1 MMQPLARRARI
12 AVSFWVILAVVAW
25 NGLYDL
31 LLARSTETYLFRQA
45 MHLSGQGPVID
56 LSSAMDLAVRDA
68 IWVATL
74 WANILLLAGLLTFRW
89 GSGLEKPLFSPAD
102 PSSGA

>member
-1 MMQPLARRARI
+1 MMQPLTRRARI
-12 AVSFWVILAVVAW
+12 AVTFWVGLAVIAW

-45 MHLSGQGPVID
+45 MYLAGQGPAVE

-74 WANILLLAGLLTFRW
+74 WASFLLLAGLLTVRL
-89 GSGLEKPLFSPAD
+89 GSDLEMPLFSHSD
-102 PSSGA
+102 SSPGA

>member
-12 AVSFWVILAVVAW
+12 AVSVWVVLAVTAW

-31 LLARSTETYLFRQA
+31 LLARSTETYLFKQA
-45 MHLSGQGPVID
+45 MHLAGQGPAIS
-56 LSSAMDLAVRDA
+56 LSSAMDVAVRDA
-68 IWVATL
+68 SWVATL
-74 WANILLLAGLLTFRW
+74 WASILLLAGLLTIRL
-89 GSGLEKPLFSPAD
+89 GSDLEITGFSSPD

>member
-12 AVSFWVILAVVAW
+12 AVSLWVILAVVAW

-31 LLARSTETYLFRQA
+31 LLARSTETYLFTQA
-45 MHLSGQGPVID
+45 MHLSGQGPAID

-74 WANILLLAGLLTFRW
+74 WASILLLAGLLTLRW
-89 GSGLEKPLFSPAD
+89 GSDPEMPLFSQSD
-102 PSSGA
+102 PSPGA

>member
-12 AVSFWVILAVVAW
+12 AVSFWLVLAVVAW

-45 MHLSGQGPVID
+45 MHLAGQGPAID

-68 IWVATL
+68 VWVATL
-74 WANILLLAGLLTFRW
+74 WASILLLAGLLTVHL
-89 GSGLEKPLFSPAD
+89 GSDLEMPRFSRSD
-102 PSSGA
+102 TSSGP